1 MTPAKE
7 LPIVIEKSQEDV
19 DQIIALV
26 RSSNLPEGTKTF
38 VIGCINLATWIPRAL
53 VEHKITVSNLKR
65 LIFGKGDK
73 ATKQQDKSPKAE
85 ENTAAAE
92 ESETSSSNDE
102 SHEPKEPAGH
112 GRLPH
117 TAYINAQEHTIAL
130 DSLSAGQHCPH
141 HCGGRLYSI
150 NPGILINI
158 RGQNLASV
166 DKYWIE
172 KLRCALCNEVF
183 SANVPPHVDKEKY
196 HPSFKAML
204 ALQKY
209 YMAMPFHRQEYFQSL
224 IGFPIPAS
232 TQWYLMEELA
242 GCALLVFPTLEE
254 LAANGSLIHNNDTA
268 LRIIDTIRH
277 NRLNP
282 DKKRTGMYTT
292 GILAQNG
299 AHKIA
304 LFYNSQ
310 RHSGENMERLLNKR
324 HKNNGK
330 VIQMCDALSH
340 NIPETHD
347 TIVCN
352 CLSHGFR
359 KFDELQAFYPEHCI
373 PIMKW
378 LSIPFKIDEES
389 KQLGHDEEQR
399 LAYHQKHSLPAM
411 LEAKE
416 YMESLLSSQ
425 QVEPNESLG
434 KAIKYMLKHW
444 EKLTRFLQTPGAP
457 IHNNDME
464 RGLKIPIRGRNTWL
478 FYKSEYGAMVG
489 GVLTSIIY
497 TCELSDINPFEYLI
511 VLQVYKDQIVKEP
524 QAWLPWN
531 YENTLASLESSLAA

>member
-7 LPIVIEKSQEDV
+7 LPIVIEKSQEEV
-19 DQIIALV
+19 EQIIALV
-26 RSSNLPEGTKTF
+26 HSSNLPEGTKPF
-38 VIGCINLATWIPRAL
+38 VIGCINLASWIPRAL
-53 VEHKITVSNLKR
+53 IEHKITVSNLKR

-73 ATKQQDKSPKAE
+73 ATKQQDKSPKTE
-85 ENTAAAE
+85 QNNTAPEAPVPSA
-92 ESETSSSNDE
+92 SNDE
-102 SHEPKEPAGH
+102 SHESKESKGH

-117 TAYINAQEHTIAL
+117 TAYINASEHTIPL
-130 DSLSAGQHCPH
+130 ESLRSGQSCPH
-141 HCGGRLYSI
+141 LCGGKLYSI

-158 RGQNLASV
+158 KGQNLASV

-183 SANVPPHVDKEKY
+183 SANIPTHVHQEKY
-196 HPSFKAML
+196 HPSFKAIL

-209 YMAMPFHRQEYFQSL
+209 YMAMPFHRQEHVQSL
-224 IGFPIPAS
+224 IGFPIPSS
-232 TQWYLMEELA
+232 TQWQLMEELA
-242 GCALLVFPTLEE
+242 GCALLVFPTLEI
-254 LAANGSLIHNNDTA
+254 LAANGSLIHNDDTV
-268 LRIIDTIRH
+268 LRIVDTIRH
-277 NRLNP
+277 NRQNP

-324 HKNNGK
+324 QKNNGV

-359 KFDELQAFYPEHCI
+359 KFDELQAFYPEHCL

-378 LSIPFKIDEES
+378 LSIPFKRDEES

-399 LAYHQKHSLPAM
+399 LVYHQRHSLPAM

-416 YMESLLSSQ
+416 YMESLLSSK

-434 KAIKYMLKHW
+434 KAIKYMLRHW
-444 EKLTRFLQTPGAP
+444 EKLTRFLQIPGAP

-478 FYKSEYGAMVG
+478 FYKTEYGAMVG

-497 TCELSDINPFEYLI
+497 TCELSGINPFEYLI
-511 VLQVYKDQIVKEP
+511 ALQVYKDQIVKEP
-524 QAWLPWN
+524 KAWLPWN
-531 YENTLASLESSLAA
+531 YENTLVLLESTQAA

>member
-1 MTPAKE
+1 MTPVKK
-7 LPIVIEKSQEDV
+7 LPIVIEKSSDEV
-19 DQIIALV
+19 EQIVALV
-26 RSSNLPEGTKTF
+26 RSSNLPEGTKPF
-38 VIGCINLATWIPRAL
+38 VIGCINLASWIPRAL

-73 ATKQQDKSPKAE
+73 TTKQQDKSPN
-85 ENTAAAE
+85 NTAPKEPALGA
-92 ESETSSSNDE
+92 SKDE
-102 SHEPKEPAGH
+102 SHEPKEPKGH

-117 TAYINAQEHTIAL
+117 TAYINANEHTIPL
-130 DSLSAGQHCPH
+130 EFLSAGHLCPRS
-141 HCGGRLYSI
+141 CGGKLYRI

-158 RGQNLASV
+158 KGQNLASV
-166 DKYWIE
+166 NKYWIE
-172 KLRCALCNEVF
+172 KLRCALCNEIF
-183 SANVPPHVDKEKY
+183 SANIPAHVHQEKY

-224 IGFPIPAS
+224 IGFPIPSS
-232 TQWYLMEELA
+232 TQWQLMEELA
-242 GCALLVFPTLEE
+242 GCALLVFPALEK
-254 LAANGSLIHNNDTA
+254 LAANGSLIHNDDTV
-268 LRIIDTIRH
+268 LRIVDTIRN
-277 NRLNP
+277 NRQNP

-299 AHKIA
+299 ANQIA

-310 RHSGENMERLLNKR
+310 LHSGENMERLLNKR
-324 HKNNGK
+324 HKNNGT

-359 KFDELQAFYPEHCI
+359 KFDELQTFYPEHCL

-378 LSIPFKIDEES
+378 LSIPFKMDEKS
-389 KQLGHDEEQR
+389 KQLGHDEQQR
-399 LAYHQKHSLPAM
+399 LIYHQKHSLPAM
-411 LEAKE
+411 LEARA
-416 YMESLLSSQ
+416 YMENLLSSK
-425 QVEPNESLG
+425 QVEPNDSLG
-434 KAIKYMLKHW
+434 KAIKYMLKNW
-444 EKLTRFLQTPGAP
+444 EKLTRFLHIPGAP

-478 FYKSEYGAMVG
+478 FYKTEYGAMVG

-497 TCELSDINPFEYLI
+497 TCELSGINPFEYLI
-511 VLQVYKDQIVKEP
+511 ALQVYKNHIVKEP
-524 QAWLPWN
+524 EAWLPWN
-531 YENTLASLESSLAA
+531 YEVKLASLESILAA